1 MKNKF
6 KPLLLT
12 IVFVVLIKIITS
24 FGQILWFPTVNAN
37 NINVFINL
45 GLIIFALF
53 GVLLIYINK
62 TPKVLDNGN
71 KLLWLLILI
80 LIIEFL
86 ILGEKIYG

>member
-1 MKNKF
+1 MKNKL
-6 KPLLLT
+6 KLLLLT
-12 IVFVVLIKIITS
+12 IIFVVLIKIITS
-24 FGQILWFPTVNAN
+24 LGQILWFPTINAN

-45 GLIIFALF
+45 GLIIFTLF

-62 TPKVLDNGN
+62 TPKVLYNGN